1 MTTVFGMV
9 FKANDWAGELE
20 CIGRL
25 EDCVVDLK
33 RWMDQNRLRMNSKKT
48 EFILFGSSVQLAKCT
63 MESLNVNGQ
72 IIPKVNVVR
81 QLGVFLD
88 WNLNFKHHI
97 MTKCTSAMASL
108 AKIKGIRN
116 YLTKEAVETLVLSMA
131 ILHLDYCNGILMLVP
146 DVDIKHMQLVQ
157 NIAAKLVLGKSK
169 SNSSSQ
175 CLRELHWLPIKQ
187 RIQYKI
193 LCLVHKCLDCKAP
206 KYLQDLLVHYPYEER
221 RRGLQC
227 EFQQAR
233 RLVEPR
239 TKLKNFG
246 ARSFASVGT
255 RWKKLPNTV
264 KTVEDHKQFKISLKT
279 ILFNS
284 SLW

>member
-1 MTTVFGMV
+1 
-9 FKANDWAGELE
+9 
-20 CIGRL
+20 
-25 EDCVVDLK
+25 
-33 RWMDQNRLRMNSKKT
+33 MNSKKT
-48 EFILFGSSVQLAKCT
+48 EFIFFGSSVQLAKCT
-63 MESLNVNGQ
+63 MESLNVNGE
-72 IIPKVNVVR
+72 IILKVNVVR

-88 WNLNFKHHI
+88 LNLNFKHHI

-116 YLTKEAVETLVLSMA
+116 YLTKEAVETLVLSTA
-131 ILHLDYCNGILMLVP
+131 ISHLDYCNGILTVVP

-169 SNSSSQ
+169 SDSSSQ

-206 KYLQDLLVHYPYEER
+206 KYLQHMLVHYPYEER

-239 TKLKNFG
+239 TKLKTFG
-246 ARSFASVGT
+246 ARSFMSVGP
-255 RWKKLPNTV
+255 RWWNKLPNIV
-264 KTVEDHKQFKISLKT
+264 KTLEDHEQFKIRLKT
-279 ILFNS
+279 FLFNNS
-284 SLW
+284 QW

>member
-1 MTTVFGMV
+1 
-9 FKANDWAGELE
+9 
-20 CIGRL
+20 
-25 EDCVVDLK
+25 
-33 RWMDQNRLRMNSKKT
+33 MNSKKT

-63 MESLNVNGQ
+63 MESLNINGE
-72 IIPKVNVVR
+72 IIQKVNVVR

-88 WNLNFKHHI
+88 QNLNFKHHI
-97 MTKCTSAMASL
+97 MTKCTSAMASI

-116 YLTKEAVETLVLSMA
+116 YLTKEATETLVLSTA
-131 ILHLDYCNGILMLVP
+131 ILHLDYCNRILTLMP

-169 SNSSSQ
+169 SDSSSQ
-175 CLRELHWLPIKQ
+175 CLCELHWLPIKQ

-233 RLVEPR
+233 GLVEPR
-239 TKLKNFG
+239 TKLKTFG
-246 ARSFASVGT
+246 ARSFTSVGL
-255 RWKKLPNTV
+255 RWWNKLPNTV

-279 ILFNS
+279 FLFNN

>member
-1 MTTVFGMV
+1 M
-9 FKANDWAGELE
+9 
-20 CIGRL
+20 
-25 EDCVVDLK
+25 
-33 RWMDQNRLRMNSKKT
+33 
-48 EFILFGSSVQLAKCT
+48 
-63 MESLNVNGQ
+63 
-72 IIPKVNVVR
+72 
-81 QLGVFLD
+81 
-88 WNLNFKHHI
+88 
-97 MTKCTSAMASL
+97 
-108 AKIKGIRN
+108 
-116 YLTKEAVETLVLSMA
+116 
-131 ILHLDYCNGILMLVP
+131 P

-169 SNSSSQ
+169 SDGSSQ

-221 RRGLQC
+221 RRGLRC

-239 TKLKNFG
+239 TKLKTFG
-246 ARSFASVGT
+246 ARSFASVGP
-255 RWKKLPNTV
+255 RWWNKLPNIV

-279 ILFNS
+279 FLFNN